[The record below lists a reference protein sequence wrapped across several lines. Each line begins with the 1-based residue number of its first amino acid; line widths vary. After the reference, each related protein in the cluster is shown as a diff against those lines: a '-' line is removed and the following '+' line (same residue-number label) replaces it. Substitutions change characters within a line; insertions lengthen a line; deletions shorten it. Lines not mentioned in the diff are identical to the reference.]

1 MIRFSGD
8 GMKPVALVLVYI
20 TEEHRNL
27 VSEQFELIYA
37 PNENLGEDRTNG
49 ITQIALRGKDIQ
61 VVLTNGTNGLLATEI
76 DAMPNLEIVCTLGVG
91 HENVALG
98 HAKAKGIR
106 VANAAGTNDDCV
118 ADHAMGILLAA
129 IRKIPRLNA
138 GVRQG
143 MWRDDIPRPPHVS
156 YKRMGLV
163 GMGAIAK
170 KIAKRAKAFEMEIGY
185 FSRTRRDETGYQYFD
200 SVKSLAQWCDFLVV
214 AAPGGKETFH
224 MINDEVLAALGPK
237 GVVVNISRGSLVDTN
252 ALARALAGNIIAAAA
267 LDVYESEPKPPQQLL
282 EFENAILTPHVA
294 GISPEAIHASVQRF
308 IDNVNLHF
316 SGKPLLTAI
325 DGI

>member
-1 MIRFSGD
+1 
-8 GMKPVALVLVYI
+8 
-20 TEEHRNL
+20 
-27 VSEQFELIYA
+27 
-37 PNENLGEDRTNG
+37 
-49 ITQIALRGKDIQ
+49 
-61 VVLTNGTNGLLATEI
+61 
-76 DAMPNLEIVCTLGVG
+76 LGVG
-91 HENVALG
+91 HENVALE

-129 IRKIPRLNA
+129 IRKIPMLNT

-185 FSRTRRDETGYQYFD
+185 FSRTRRDDAGYQYFD

-224 MINDEVLAALGPK
+224 MINDEVLTALGPK
-237 GVVVNISRGSLVDTN
+237 GVVVNIARGSLVDTN
-252 ALARALAGNIIAAAA
+252 ALARALAGNVIAAAA

-316 SGKPLLTAI
+316 AGKPLLTAI

>member
-1 MIRFSGD
+1 
-8 GMKPVALVLVYI
+8 MKPVALVLVYI

-61 VVLTNGTNGLLATEI
+61 VVLTNGTNGLVATEI

-91 HENVALG
+91 YENVALG

-118 ADHAMGILLAA
+118 ADHAMGLLLAA
-129 IRKIPRLNA
+129 IRKIPKLNA

-200 SVKSLAQWCDFLVV
+200 SVKSLAQWCDFLVI

-252 ALARALAGNIIAAAA
+252 ALAQALAGNIIAAAA